1 VALPRTLQAGLLG
14 FLLLSV
20 CQGVRQRPSQTA
32 DLYRFDER
40 ALHIAHMPGGRFA
53 ELPHWE
59 RIEWAQA
66 LLDAC
71 EEARLDPLL
80 VLAVIQVESSFDP
93 CAVSKVG
100 AKGLMQVMP
109 RRLFSPDD
117 FADYAFQHHRF
128 YEPVWNVRTGV
139 AYLASLRDRFGDL
152 ETALAAY
159 NAGPTRVSASLAEN
173 PGGSR
178 YVRAVMNRFQGVR
191 RDWHQRI

>member
-1 VALPRTLQAGLLG
+1 MPHTLQAGLLG
-14 FLLLSV
+14 LLLLSV
-20 CQGVRQRPSQTA
+20 SQGGRQIPGPTI
-32 DLYRFDER
+32 DLYRYDER
-40 ALHIAHMPGGRFA
+40 ALLIAHLPGGRFA

-71 EEARLDPLL
+71 EEAQLDPLL
-80 VLAVIQVESSFDP
+80 VLAVIQVESSYDP

-109 RRLFSPDD
+109 RRLFSAED
-117 FADYAFQHHRF
+117 FAAYAFQHHLF
-128 YEPVWNVRTGV
+128 YEPIWNVRTGV
-139 AYLASLRDRFGDL
+139 AYLAALRDRFGDL

-159 NAGPTRVSASLAEN
+159 NAGPTRVSARLEEN
-173 PGGSR
+173 PGRSR
-178 YVRAVMNRFQGVR
+178 YVRRVLHRFEGVR